1 MSMNKRHF
9 VAAGMGLAGLW
20 TAAGSSH
27 AAPKAK
33 SVAGPAL
40 LTISGAI
47 AKTNRGALDPAIDQ
61 MMGKHGIQ
69 FANAYALDAA
79 ALQRMPAVTIQPT
92 LEYDSKPHTLKGPLL
107 TTVLAA
113 AGVAEGSPV
122 QLVLRAVHRP
132 PRPIERALA
141 PSLGAGAA
149 TGTLFRR
156 RVALDPCDADVR
168 AAGVR
173 CHGEVRDVDV
183 DAGDA
188 IHRRHRRCRPACG
201 GAGGDVRLGQHHEVR
216 LVAPASVGVRI
227 APADQA
233 ALKPAIALTSRYSS
247 RPNLPHSRPLPD
259 CL

>member
-33 SVAGPAL
+33 SVADPAL

-122 QLVLRAVHRP
+122 QLVLRAVDGYNVTVSMADVQAWRMIVATHVDGQPMALGGLGPQWAVYDADKLPAFKDKPVKERFGQCP
-132 PRPIERALA
+132 WGLYHIEVKKAERA
-141 PSLGAGAA
+141 
-149 TGTLFRR
+149 
-156 RVALDPCDADVR
+156 
-168 AAGVR
+168 
-173 CHGEVRDVDV
+173 
-183 DAGDA
+183 
-188 IHRRHRRCRPACG
+188 
-201 GAGGDVRLGQHHEVR
+201 
-216 LVAPASVGVRI
+216 
-227 APADQA
+227 
-233 ALKPAIALTSRYSS
+233 
-247 RPNLPHSRPLPD
+247 
-259 CL
+259 